1 MHKLFII
8 NLLLL
13 SLMVTTPIQAGGT
26 NSFNFL
32 QMGVGS
38 RAQGMGNAF
47 TAVPSDINSI
57 YFNPASIGFSYHP
70 TLMFFH
76 GQLYE
81 EMALENFTAIYPG
94 LNHFTLTFGLSYLH
108 LPAIDKYEI
117 DPSSGEAIPLG
128 DFRIYD
134 FVPQLGVGYQLA
146 SNFSLGM
153 QVKYLQERIDD
164 ITASGVAF
172 DFGALY
178 QIPIDFLTIGG
189 SIQNL
194 GPKITYDQVKENL
207 PLTYRLGLAYQLSA
221 YMVTFAFD
229 GVKTTGEEWRFYPGL
244 ELEVMNSVALRAGY
258 QFQNDIGAGYNV
270 GLGFKF
276 LDNYAINYVYSPYG
290 ILGNTHKAE
299 ISFSFP
305 GKTGERKSFAPQE
318 PEEEISPVEVNTAES
333 RNVSYFLPVPT
344 VLKAVRSGDQLILS
358 WDKIDVSEAKYY
370 VYVELPGK
378 SQIVRVTKEPIV
390 ENTYTFKPTV
400 NQINLRFY
408 VSFVKENWESEL
420 SKPLPVKFKK

>member
-1 MHKLFII
+1 
-8 NLLLL
+8 
-13 SLMVTTPIQAGGT
+13 
-26 NSFNFL
+26 
-32 QMGVGS
+32 
-38 RAQGMGNAF
+38 MGNAF

-57 YFNPASIGFSYHP
+57 YFNPASIAFSYRP

-81 EMALENFTAIYPG
+81 EMAVENFTAIYPG
-94 LNHFTLTFGLSYLH
+94 LNQFTLSFGLSYLH
-108 LPAIDKYEI
+108 LPAIDKYDI

-128 DFRIYD
+128 DFQIYD
-134 FVPQLGVGYQLA
+134 FVPQLGVGYRFT
-146 SNFSLGM
+146 SDFSLGL
-153 QVKYLQERIDD
+153 QIKYLQERIDD
-164 ITASGVAF
+164 ITATGFAF

-194 GPKITYDQVKENL
+194 GPKITYDQAKENL

-221 YMVTFAFD
+221 YMITFAFD

-244 ELEVMNSVALRAGY
+244 EVEVMNSLALRAGY

-276 LDNYAINYVYSPYG
+276 LDNYTINYVYSPYG

-305 GKTGERKSFAPQE
+305 GKTGEQKSLISQE
-318 PEEEISPVEVNTAES
+318 PAEDMSPAEVKTAES

-344 VLKAVRSGDQLILS
+344 ALKAVREGEQLILT
-358 WDKIDVSEAKYY
+358 WDKIDAPAAKYY

-390 ENTYTFKPTV
+390 ENTYTFNPTV

-408 VSFVKENWESEL
+408 ISFVKENWESEF

>member
-1 MHKLFII
+1 MHKLVIK
-8 NLLLL
+8 NLLLAVL
-13 SLMVTTPIQAGGT
+13 VSISVIQANGT

-32 QMGVGS
+32 QMSIGS

-47 TAVPSDINSI
+47 TAVPSDINSV
-57 YFNPASIGFSYHP
+57 YFNPASVGFSYRP

-81 EMALENFTAIYPG
+81 EMAIENFTAVYPG

-108 LPAIDKYEI
+108 LPAIDKYDI
-117 DPSSGEAIPLG
+117 DPGTGDAIPLG
-128 DFRIYD
+128 NFQIYD
-134 FVPQLGVGYQLA
+134 FVPQLGVAYQI
-146 SNFSLGM
+146 NPDFSLGM

-164 ITASGVAF
+164 VTASGVAF

-178 QIPIDFLTIGG
+178 QIPIDFLTIGA
-189 SIQNL
+189 SLQNL
-194 GPKITYDQVKENL
+194 GPKITYENAKENL

-229 GVKTTGEEWRFYPGL
+229 GVKTTGEQWRFYPGL
-244 ELEVMNSVALRAGY
+244 EVELMNSVAFRAGY

-299 ISFSFP
+299 ISFSFK
-305 GKTGERKSFAPQE
+305 GKAEARKSYAP
-318 PEEEISPVEVNTAES
+318 PPAEEKASPVEVSPVES
-333 RNVSYFLPVPT
+333 RNISYFLPVPSA
-344 VLKAVRSGDQLILS
+344 LKVQRGEDQLILS
-358 WDKIDVSEAKYY
+358 WDKIDVPEAKYY

-390 ENTYTFKPTV
+390 DNTYTFNPTV

-408 VSFVKENWESEL
+408 ISFVKENWESEL
-420 SKPLPVKFKK
+420 SKPLQVKYKK